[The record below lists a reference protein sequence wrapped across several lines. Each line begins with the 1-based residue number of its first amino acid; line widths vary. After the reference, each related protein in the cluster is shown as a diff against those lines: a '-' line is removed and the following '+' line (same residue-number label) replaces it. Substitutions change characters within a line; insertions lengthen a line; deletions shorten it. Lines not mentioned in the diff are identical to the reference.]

1 METFEAKI
9 NLAEKSLNNIRG
21 YLWETIYIFKVR
33 KIKFSY
39 IKGWFL
45 ERSKKSKKTIKRKK
59 VIWWYNLII

>member
-1 METFEAKI
+1 METFETKI

-21 YLWETIYIFKVR
+21 YLWERIYIFKVR

-39 IKGWFL
+39 IKRWFL
-45 ERSKKSKKTIKRKK
+45 ERPKKSKKIIERKK